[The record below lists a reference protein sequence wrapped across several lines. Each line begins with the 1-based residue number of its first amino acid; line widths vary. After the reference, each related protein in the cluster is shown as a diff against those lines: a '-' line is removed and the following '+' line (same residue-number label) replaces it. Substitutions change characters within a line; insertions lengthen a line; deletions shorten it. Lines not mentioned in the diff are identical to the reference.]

1 LLILAR
7 AAGFDLQ
14 PEDINVESLVPQELA
29 ALPAAE
35 FSQRLPELDAV
46 IEARRRAAS
55 EQGKVLRYLAS
66 FDPEHGARVSLEAV
80 QPSHPAAQLE
90 GADNLFAF
98 TTTRYHE
105 RPLVIRGPGAGADVT
120 AQALIADVLEI
131 AAL

>member
-1 LLILAR
+1 
-7 AAGFDLQ
+7 
-14 PEDINVESLVPQELA
+14 
-29 ALPAAE
+29 
-35 FSQRLPELDAV
+35 
-46 IEARRRAAS
+46 
-55 EQGKVLRYLAS
+55 
-66 FDPEHGARVSLEAV
+66 VSLEAV